1 MRQATRKRLA
11 VIRSELESYRL
22 KVEDLG
28 AELREMAER
37 EQESYDNLPEGLQQ
51 ADRGQEM
58 SENASALDDA
68 ANAAEIGNAGDAWE
82 AIEKIEN
89 LEA

>member
-1 MRQATRKRLA
+1 M
-11 VIRSELESYRL
+11 
-22 KVEDLG
+22 G

-37 EQESYDNLPEGLQQ
+37 EQESYYNLPEGLQQ
-51 ADRGQEM
+51 AERGSEM
-58 SENASALDDA
+58 QENASALDDA